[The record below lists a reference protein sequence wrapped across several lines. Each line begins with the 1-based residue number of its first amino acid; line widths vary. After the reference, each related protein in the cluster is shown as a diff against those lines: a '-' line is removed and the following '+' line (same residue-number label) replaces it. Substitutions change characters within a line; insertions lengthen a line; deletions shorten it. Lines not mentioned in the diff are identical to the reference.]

1 MKINRE
7 VKLALAAVAAVCILI
22 WGINFLKGSSLF
34 DSKTTCYGVYDNVGG
49 LKVSSGVIYRGYQV
63 GQVSNIVFTGERM
76 DKVLVEFFLK
86 DNLSLPKDTR
96 AVIQSADLMGSK
108 VINLLPGTADATLQD
123 GDTLIAEVE
132 QGMME
137 QVGQQI
143 APFKV
148 RLERLM
154 TSLDSTLLTIRE
166 VLDERTVNGLKN
178 SFQSVEQ
185 MLDNLEGVSGKLNVM
200 LDENGR
206 VDNILENVEGITEN
220 LKNNDE
226 RVSRIMDN
234 MSVLSDSLR
243 RVPVNQTVRDL
254 NNMTLRIDSI
264 LMKMNR
270 GKGTAGAFLND
281 NNLYYSLND
290 VAENLNRLLVEFR
303 YNPKKFI
310 RLSLVDFSAA
320 NKEVGEYAV
329 VIYESSDRLAADSDL
344 YKKYSGLKEVKYRD
358 KYLYVV
364 GTYKNLKR
372 AQRELVSWG
381 EEYKDAYIA
390 RIDFY

>member
-34 DSKTTCYGVYDNVGG
+34 DSKTTYYGVYDNVGG

-86 DNLSLPKDTR
+86 DNLSLSKDTR

-320 NKEVGEYAV
+320 NAT
-329 VIYESSDRLAADSDL
+329 R
-344 YKKYSGLKEVKYRD
+344 
-358 KYLYVV
+358 
-364 GTYKNLKR
+364 
-372 AQRELVSWG
+372 
-381 EEYKDAYIA
+381 
-390 RIDFY
+390 